1 MTTEERIEKLDRARS
16 GIEKCGGEKAVAQQH
31 AKGKYTARERI
42 GLLLDPGSFHEI
54 GIFARHQCVDFGM
67 AGRQIPADGVVT
79 GYGLVEG
86 RKVFVYAQDFTSAGG
101 SMGKMQAAKICRIL
115 DLAAASGAPVIGIN
129 DSGGARIQEGVD
141 AQAGYGEIF
150 RRIARN
156 SGRIPQITMIMG
168 PCAGGAAYA
177 PAMTDLVVMT
187 EGQGHMF
194 CTGPG
199 VIKDVTGEVVD
210 AMALGGAQVHAT
222 MTGEVHLTAA
232 TEEEAFAL
240 VRRVLGYL
248 PSSCREKPPLRRC
261 ALVLPQREPAL
272 LRREHSVAADAGSGR
287 EPEGPVEPSGK
298 AFSVELSCGAV
309 PAEPSGGDVPV
320 EPSRGAFSVERGCGA
335 AELRPALDTIMPDSS
350 KQPYDM
356 LDVIAEI
363 ADAGSFL
370 ELQPLFAD
378 NLLTGFARIAGRPV
392 GILASQ
398 PYIMGG
404 SLDMDAADKG
414 ARFVNLCD
422 AFNLPLISLM
432 DVPGFLP
439 GVGQEHRGL
448 LRHGAKMLYA
458 FAVAEVPKITVILR
472 KAYGGAYMAMGSRE
486 MGADLVLA
494 WPSAEI
500 AVMGAEG
507 AVNVICRKEIAQA
520 QDPAAKRTEL
530 AAAYTEKF
538 SNPYFAAGKGY
549 IDAVIRPGETRAE
562 IISALAL
569 LEDKPH
575 LGHRG
580 NMPL

>member
-1 MTTEERIEKLDRARS
+1 M
-16 GIEKCGGEKAVAQQH
+16 
-31 AKGKYTARERI
+31 
-42 GLLLDPGSFHEI
+42 
-54 GIFARHQCVDFGM
+54 
-67 AGRQIPADGVVT
+67 
-79 GYGLVEG
+79 
-86 RKVFVYAQDFTSAGG
+86 
-101 SMGKMQAAKICRIL
+101 
-115 DLAAASGAPVIGIN
+115 
-129 DSGGARIQEGVD
+129 
-141 AQAGYGEIF
+141 
-150 RRIARN
+150 
-156 SGRIPQITMIMG
+156 
-168 PCAGGAAYA
+168 
-177 PAMTDLVVMT
+177 
-187 EGQGHMF
+187 
-194 CTGPG
+194 
-199 VIKDVTGEVVD
+199 
-210 AMALGGAQVHAT
+210 
-222 MTGEVHLTAA
+222 
-232 TEEEAFAL
+232 
-240 VRRVLGYL
+240 
-248 PSSCREKPPLRRC
+248 
-261 ALVLPQREPAL
+261 
-272 LRREHSVAADAGSGR
+272 
-287 EPEGPVEPSGK
+287 
-298 AFSVELSCGAV
+298 
-309 PAEPSGGDVPV
+309 

-575 LGHRG
+575 PGHRG